1 MSIRSNSQTNAPS
14 SRLDVVLRAG
24 RKQYPQK
31 SRLHAK
37 ATAAIE
43 AGMKN
48 LPEMTE
54 EDKDLYLQYVRQFSD
69 DLKDGKLNTQE
80 LAEICGA
87 YWLLIEKLKTQ
98 LEECEANEEERQNY
112 QPFDPQPDGYD
123 EFEPLAPGLVSNYKP
138 PYEELKLPDLE
149 PGELYEPSVHGRK
162 SSKYKSTVFLITALS
177 GFLGLYSQMLAQ
189 AASDQSI
196 QLTENWKNPSNWG
209 TF

>member
-1 MSIRSNSQTNAPS
+1 MSIRSNSRTNAPS

-31 SRLHAK
+31 SKFHAK

-48 LPEMTE
+48 LPKMTK
-54 EDKDLYLQYVRQFSD
+54 EDNDLYLQYAKEFRD
-69 DLKDGKLNTQE
+69 DLNDGKLDAQE
-80 LAEICGA
+80 LSKICGA

-123 EFEPLAPGLVSNYKP
+123 AFEPLAPGRVSNRKP
-138 PYEELKLPDLE
+138 PYEELKLPNLE
-149 PGELYEPSVHGRK
+149 PGELYEPSVHDRK

-177 GFLGLYSQMLAQ
+177 GFLALYSQMLAE
-189 AASDQSI
+189 AASSQSI
-196 QLTENWKNPSNWG
+196 QLTPDWKNPSNWG